1 MADCSPCADYL
12 DSRLD
17 AALASA
23 ESAAATT
30 WSNTAP
36 LRALLSSYPGQWV
49 VTPAGD
55 LPCLAEIVNRIHNL
69 GGGFSRWDYVAGSGE
84 DDALTLPVDLD
95 TGALA
100 RVWRNGVPLAPT
112 RDYTVTDTALALAHD
127 LNPGD
132 WITVAT
138 YGG

>member
-1 MADCSPCADYL
+1 MADCSPCATYL
-12 DSRLD
+12 EGLLD
-17 AALASA
+17 AAQ
-23 ESAAATT
+23 AAAAQAAEDS
-30 WSNTAP
+30 WDDTA
-36 LRALLSSYPGQWV
+36 ALLDLVQSYPGQWV
-49 VTPAGD
+49 VTPAGE
-55 LPCLAEIVNRIHNL
+55 LPCLAEVVNRIHNL
-69 GGGFSRWDYVAGSGE
+69 GGGLARWHYVAGTGE
-84 DDALTLPVDLD
+84 DDALTLPADLD

-112 RDYTVTDTALALAHD
+112 RDYTITDTALALAHD